1 MSGTAYSDFCLFRG
15 ENSQN
20 PQMVSKIKLLQQLR
34 LNEALFVYVGDDIE
48 KLEKALI
55 KELGYEVAMETLN
68 AVFDLGS
75 AQLPDSVK
83 KSFLDACS

>member
-1 MSGTAYSDFCLFRG
+1 
-15 ENSQN
+15 
-20 PQMVSKIKLLQQLR
+20 
-34 LNEALFVYVGDDIE
+34 
-48 KLEKALI
+48 LEKALI

>member
-1 MSGTAYSDFCLFRG
+1 
-15 ENSQN
+15 
-20 PQMVSKIKLLQQLR
+20 MVSKIKLLQQLR